1 MLGLTKMLKYGIIK
15 TEKVVFYLK
24 RDSTKVF
31 IILSI
36 IGLIYI
42 FTIFTLDKQSG
53 PVDSKDKQLVE
64 VNITKGVKQAAKEL
78 KSKGLINS
86 KLAFILKTQLNGT
99 AGKIKTGSY
108 YLSKNMDTEKI
119 MSIISIGGYSHDKI
133 EKIRIKEGSTI
144 DNIADVLFENKIIVD
159 KERFLSECNN
169 KDNVKD
175 LKLYNSLIED
185 ENKKYILEGYLFPD
199 TYEFYQN
206 SKPEDV
212 ILKMATR
219 FDTIYDKVNTEATNA
234 GLNADI
240 VLKLAS
246 IIEKEANANDFN
258 KVSAVLKNRMAKN
271 MALQC
276 DSTIR
281 YVKNEKN
288 TMILD
293 KKQYEMDSPYNSYKY
308 KDLPPSP
315 ICNPSLK
322 AIEAVIHPDESYI
335 KEGYL
340 YFCSTENSSRDLVF
354 AKTYEDHLNNVKK
367 YIGDWRAY
375 DDAIRNN

>member
-1 MLGLTKMLKYGIIK
+1 MKK
-15 TEKVVFYLK
+15 
-24 RDSTKVF
+24 DSTKVF
-31 IILSI
+31 VILSI

-42 FTIFTLDKQSG
+42 STIFILDKQSG
-53 PVDSKDKQLVE
+53 PVDTGDKELIE
-64 VNITKGVKQAAKEL
+64 VNVPKGVKQAAKEL

-86 KLAFILKTQLNGT
+86 KLAFVLKTQLNGT

-133 EKIRIKEGSTI
+133 EKVRIKEGSTI
-144 DNIADVLFENKIIVD
+144 ENIADTLFENKIIVD
-159 KERFLSECNN
+159 RERFLSECNN
-169 KDNVKD
+169 EENVKE
-175 LKLYNSLIED
+175 LKLYNSLVKD

-219 FDTIYDKVNTEATNA
+219 FDSIYEKVSTEATNA
-234 GLNADI
+234 GLNTDI
-240 VLKLAS
+240 VLKIAS
-246 IIEKEANANDFN
+246 IVEKEANANDFA

-281 YVKNEKN
+281 YIENEKN

-293 KKQYEMDSPYNSYKY
+293 KKQYSMDSPYNSYKN

-322 AIEAVIHPDESYI
+322 AIEAVIHPYESYI
-335 KEGYL
+335 KDGYL

-367 YIGDWRAY
+367 YIGDWKAY